1 MQHTIAFHGSPAA
14 LSLMNF
20 GESFGESFGALSVK
34 EQAEMIRT
42 LPVDRKRLAIRVL
55 DPDDAADLLQHL
67 QANEREELLALLD
80 TSARAEVRALL
91 AYSED
96 VAGGLMNPRYVRVRP
111 RMTVTEAI
119 SYVRKQLAS
128 DVATASYLYVLDFS
142 QKLLGVLSMKE
153 LMMAPSGK
161 KIQELMRE
169 DFVSV
174 AEGLDREEVANVF
187 ANSGLIAVPVLDGS
201 GSMMGVVTADD
212 IVYVV
217 REEATKD
224 IQQLGGTAAL
234 DTPYLSARLSTMI
247 RKRAGWLVMLFIG
260 ELLTA
265 SAMAHFEDAIAKAV
279 ILALF
284 VPLIISSGGN
294 SGSQASTL
302 VIRAMALGEVKLSD
316 WFRVMRRELLTGLV
330 LGLVLGFLGL
340 TRVLLWQNIFGVY
353 GEHYVFVGLTV
364 GLSLIGVVMWGS
376 LVGSLLPFAL
386 RKLGF
391 DPATA
396 CAPFVATIV
405 DVTGLVIYFSV
416 ASTLLVGR
424 LV

>member
-1 MQHTIAFHGSPAA
+1 MQHLIAFPGSPAA

-20 GESFGESFGALSVK
+20 GESFGALTVK
-34 EQAEMIRT
+34 DQAEMIRT
-42 LPVDRKRLAIRVL
+42 LPVDRKRMAIRVL

-96 VAGGLMNPRYVRVRP
+96 VAGGLMNPRFVRVRP
-111 RMTVTEAI
+111 PMTVTEAI

-153 LMMAPSGK
+153 LMMAPAGK
-161 KIQELMRE
+161 KIQELMRK

-187 ANSGLIAVPVLDGS
+187 ASSGLIAVPVLDAS
-201 GSMMGVVTADD
+201 GSMKGVVTADD

-247 RKRAGWLVMLFIG
+247 RKRAGWLVMLFMG

-265 SAMAHFEDAIAKAV
+265 SAMAHFENAIAKAV
-279 ILALF
+279 VLALF

-330 LGLVLGFLGL
+330 LGLVLGLLGL

-376 LVGSLLPFAL
+376 LIGSLLPFAL